1 LSYSVKEM
9 KTTHPILLALA
20 AIILWSTLAL
30 AGSGLQEVPRLLLLG
45 VTLTTSGLTSLVRR
59 KGWQVPLKTFLVGVG
74 GIFGYH
80 FLYFIAFAHA
90 PAVEANLINYLWPL
104 LIVFLSP
111 LVLPGTKLRTHHI
124 LGALVGLAG
133 ASLIATGG
141 KPHLQVTYLA
151 GYGAALGAAVI
162 WALYS
167 LLTKRLPPFPT
178 DSIGVFC
185 LISGMLSFGIYFING
200 GSTQEISTIAPL
212 QWLFL
217 ILVGIGPMGAAFF
230 FWDAAIKGGDPRVIG
245 SLAYLTPLLSTI
257 NLMIFAGQRMTWISF
272 LAMCLIIAGAVIG
285 AGIGRQ
291 KSQG

>member
-1 LSYSVKEM
+1 LKSI
-9 KTTHPILLALA
+9 HPILLALI
-20 AIILWSTLAL
+20 AILLWSTLAL
-30 AGSGLQEVPRLLLLG
+30 AGNGLQEIPRFLLLG

-59 KGWQVPLKTFLVGVG
+59 NGWRVPIKVILVGVG

-80 FLYFIAFAHA
+80 FLYFTAFAHA
-90 PAVEANLINYLWPL
+90 PAVETNLINYLWPL

-111 LVLPGTKLRTHHI
+111 LILPGTKLRTHHI
-124 LGALVGLAG
+124 LGAMAGLAG

-141 KPHLQVTYLA
+141 KANLQVTYLA

-185 LISGMLSFGIYFING
+185 LVSGILSFGIYFING
-200 GSTQEISTIAPL
+200 GSAQEISTVAPI

-217 ILVGIGPMGAAFF
+217 ILVGVGPMGAAFF
-230 FWDAAIKGGDPRVIG
+230 FWDAAMKGGDPRVIG
-245 SLAYLTPLLSTI
+245 SLAYLTPMLSTA
-257 NLMIFAGQRMTWISF
+257 NLMLFAGQRMTGVSF
-272 LAMCLIIAGAVIG
+272 LATCLIIAGAVIG
-285 AGIGRQ
+285 SWRIT
-291 KSQG
+291 K